1 MRKGW
6 KGNGGAGIGVG
17 GGGAVCRED
26 PSGTV
31 GRSLVCILR
40 VITKALKV
48 LKQGHDVI
56 QPVFLKD

>member
-1 MRKGW
+1 MVWQGL
-6 KGNGGAGIGVG
+6 AG